1 MSFERFKKKHV
12 WLLAVVLFV
21 GIAAV
26 FGDKGVL
33 DLYKL
38 KQERDGIL
46 AYNASLE
53 KENAGLAE
61 KIKLLEND
69 KRYIGQIARK
79 ELGKLGKNEVVYRIE
94 TPRTAPRA
102 AD

>member
-1 MSFERFKKKHV
+1 MSFELFKKKHV
-12 WLLAVVLFV
+12 LLLAVVLFV

-26 FGDKGVL
+26 FGEKGVL
-33 DLYKL
+33 ELFRL

-53 KENAGLAE
+53 KENADLAE
-61 KIKLLEND
+61 KIKLLGDD

-79 ELGKLGKNEVVYRIE
+79 ELGKLGRNEVVYKIE
-94 TPRTAPRA
+94 APRTEPQSAN
-102 AD
+102 